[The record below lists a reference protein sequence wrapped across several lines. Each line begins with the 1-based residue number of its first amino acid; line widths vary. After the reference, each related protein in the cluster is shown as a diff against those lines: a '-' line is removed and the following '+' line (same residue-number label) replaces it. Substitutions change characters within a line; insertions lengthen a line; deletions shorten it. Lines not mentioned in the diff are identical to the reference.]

1 MRVKVSGGGELLTTG
16 WSSCCGDATVRPVR
30 ALLLRGV
37 TKAHHRRPDLQVMTI
52 RGKLRHGFDFNL
64 HVSWV
69 AKLEATAELAER
81 EVKGTVVIQDAS
93 RDAVQARPNTPCMAL
108 MRRQGTDACP
118 CLLVPV

>member
-1 MRVKVSGGGELLTTG
+1 
-16 WSSCCGDATVRPVR
+16 
-30 ALLLRGV
+30 
-37 TKAHHRRPDLQVMTI
+37 MTI

-93 RDAVQARPNTPCMAL
+93 RDAVQARLNTPCMAL
-108 MRRQGTDACP
+108 MRCQGTDACL

>member
-1 MRVKVSGGGELLTTG
+1 
-16 WSSCCGDATVRPVR
+16 
-30 ALLLRGV
+30 
-37 TKAHHRRPDLQVMTI
+37 MTI

-93 RDAVQARPNTPCMAL
+93 RDAVQARPNTPRMVL
-108 MRRQGTDACP
+108 MRRQSTDACA
-118 CLLVPV
+118 CSLVPV